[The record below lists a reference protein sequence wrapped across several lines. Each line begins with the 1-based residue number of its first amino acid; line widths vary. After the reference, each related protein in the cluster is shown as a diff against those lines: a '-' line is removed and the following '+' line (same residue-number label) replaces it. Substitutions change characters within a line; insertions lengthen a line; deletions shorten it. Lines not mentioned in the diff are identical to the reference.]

1 MRTLLHGISL
11 RRKLLFLQGI
21 SLIFTILSLIFIL
34 RIEYYGEIGSIAER
48 SDQIAEQAASR
59 AAQLYHEQETI
70 TLFPLLREANGTPNA
85 TMNVL
90 LGNTEGPVLSYQEI
104 RTLETEMMNSRQ
116 CAAWLG
122 ISTSALRTRVC
133 EGTIPFHKKGGRL
146 YFDRAEVEREYLAER
161 REFDLRRERAARY
174 AVIDRVGRPR
184 PRE

>member
-1 MRTLLHGISL
+1 MGYLSEKDVERIA
-11 RRKLLFLQGI
+11 RRVV
-21 SLIFTILSLIFIL
+21 
-34 RIEYYGEIGSIAER
+34 E
-48 SDQIAEQAASR
+48 
-59 AAQLYHEQETI
+59 
-70 TLFPLLREANGTPNA
+70 LLRE
-85 TMNVL
+85 
-90 LGNTEGPVLSYQEI
+90 EGK
-104 RTLETEMMNSRQ
+104 ETEMMNSRQ